1 MDGKIFQRVKRY
13 INMYHMIAPG
23 DTIVAGVSGGADSV
37 CLFLM
42 LCALA
47 EEMDF
52 RLAVVHV
59 NHKIRPE
66 AAADAAYVE
75 ALCKD
80 KGIPF
85 ILVEEDVRAY
95 AKERRLSEEEAG
107 REVRYQAFEEALGKY
122 GSVAVSGR
130 DAGEEGKGC
139 GRIAVAHNAND
150 RAETMLF
157 HLFRGTGLTGA
168 GGIRPV
174 RGHII
179 RPLLCLQREEIEEY
193 LGRKGISFCIDQTNS
208 EDTYTRNRIRSHILP
223 FAEKEVCAGA
233 VRHMCG
239 AGDLFQEADAYIRR
253 QAGKAYGNCKIRADA
268 EEIVLDAGKLQME
281 EPFIRKQI
289 FLQCLEGLAEGR
301 KDVTSVHVES
311 LEGLLGKQGSKRVI
325 LPYGLKARK
334 EYGSFIIY
342 KEKEPHK
349 GRENVLLPEIAI
361 EWRDLRRQTKEWNIP
376 GLGRVEFAVFCKEEI
391 SFFREKSEIIPQKT
405 YTKWLDYDRITKSL
419 VFRTRKTGDYLT
431 INKEFS
437 KKKLKDYMIEMK
449 IPKDDRENLYV
460 LADGSHIIW
469 VPGYRISEYY
479 KITGETKYILRVQ
492 LRGGL

>member
-13 INMYHMIAPG
+13 INKYHMIAPG

-52 RLAVVHV
+52 RLVVVHV

-122 GSVAVSGR
+122 GPVGVSGR

-223 FAEKEVCAGA
+223 FAEKEICAGA

-268 EEIVLDAGKLQME
+268 EEIVLDAGKLQKE

>member
-13 INMYHMIAPG
+13 INKYHMIAPG

-52 RLAVVHV
+52 RLVVVHV

-66 AAADAAYVE
+66 AAADAAYVK

-122 GSVAVSGR
+122 GPVGVSGR

-223 FAEKEVCAGA
+223 FAEKEICAGA

-361 EWRDLRRQTKEWNIP
+361 EWKDLRRQTKEWNIP
-376 GLGRVEFAVFCKEEI
+376 SLGRVEFAVFCKEEI